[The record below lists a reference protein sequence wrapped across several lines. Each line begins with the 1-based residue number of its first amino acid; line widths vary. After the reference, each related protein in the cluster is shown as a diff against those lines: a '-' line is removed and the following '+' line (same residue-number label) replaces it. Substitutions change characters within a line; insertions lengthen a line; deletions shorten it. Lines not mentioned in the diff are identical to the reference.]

1 MFDEIKKEFLELL
14 EELIKDAESLGCAE
28 SNFDRVGSAHA
39 RRDINITKEQI
50 ILLFERLGK

>member
-28 SNFDRVGSAHA
+28 SNFDRASAAHA
-39 RRDINITKEQI
+39 RRDVNITKEQI